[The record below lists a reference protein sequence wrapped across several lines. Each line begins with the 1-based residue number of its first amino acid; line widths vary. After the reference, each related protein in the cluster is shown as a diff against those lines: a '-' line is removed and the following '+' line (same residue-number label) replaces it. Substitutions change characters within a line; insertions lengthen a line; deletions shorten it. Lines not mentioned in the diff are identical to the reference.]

1 MDPAKVIIRFKD
13 GRKLKGYVRDFF
25 SGASSLGFRKKL
37 SDKETSLV
45 MDDLKAIFFVR
56 DLEGNPGY
64 TEKKEF
70 SRDRDYVGKKVR
82 VTYQDGEVAFGTVLS
97 YNPKRSGF
105 LMVPSDENSN
115 NLKIFVVSSAVRE
128 LAFLQ
133 EESGGG

>member
-25 SGASSLGFRKKL
+25 SGASGFGFRKKL

-45 MDDLKAIFFVR
+45 IDDLKAVFFVR
-56 DLEGNPGY
+56 DLDGNPGY

-70 SRDRDYVGKKVR
+70 SGDQDYAGKKVR
-82 VTYQDGEVAFGTVLS
+82 VTYRDGEVAFGTVLS
-97 YNPKRSGF
+97 YNPERPGF

-115 NLKIFVVSSAVRE
+115 NLKIFVVASAVKE
-128 LAFLQ
+128 LVFLPG
-133 EESGGG
+133 EFRGG